1 MGRMRQKVFA
11 LAYRFRGPLIVLAV
25 ILVTATTAAA
35 MAAFGDSGIEE
46 SPDFGEA
53 GQRVRTGGE
62 RCAVPLMEGWTWRPA
77 SWSLITPGG
86 ATVGFYETLHGR
98 PLYAEW
104 EETIDDTLSRYEG
117 RDDVQVTREDEYV
130 RIDFGEDGGL
140 SVIQRFDR
148 VGCHLIFS
156 PASRE
161 NRAQE
166 IGEWERLIESV
177 ERTYPQE

>member
-1 MGRMRQKVFA
+1 MDLKRQSIRA
-11 LAYRFRGPLIVLAV
+11 LAYRFRGAFIVLGV

-35 MAAFGDSGIEE
+35 LAAFGDSGIEE
-46 SPDFGEA
+46 SLEM
-53 GQRVRTGGE
+53 GQRVRTDGE
-62 RCAVPLMEGWTWRPA
+62 RCAVPLMDGWIWRPA

-98 PLYAEW
+98 PLYPEW
-104 EETIDDTLSRYEG
+104 EETIDDTLARYDG
-117 RDDVQVTREDEYV
+117 REDVAITREDEYV
-130 RIDFGEDGGL
+130 RIDFGEQGGL

-156 PASRE
+156 PSTSE
-161 NRAQE
+161 VRAQE
-166 IGEWERLIESV
+166 IEQWELLIASV